1 MHMPCSFRTRCLSG
15 LTLALLLPFSVAAQE
30 SRNGPKIGF
39 DISCQTAGKFLGW
52 NGQPKFGFLAGWSFE
67 VPVTSQV
74 SVLLEPMYIMKGSR
88 TVDSYNK
95 IRSNTTLNYIEMPVM
110 LKVSTNPDPQGLFVT
125 VGLMYGYFLGGETKT
140 NNNGEVTRSSF
151 SYAGTKAA
159 KRSQWSAAL
168 GIGHEMGHWMW
179 ELRGQNSLN
188 TFQATLS
195 AHNVVY
201 SLQVAWRFASY
212 TDREKKR
219 SAQEDED

>member
-1 MHMPCSFRTRCLSG
+1 M
-15 LTLALLLPFSVAAQE
+15 V
-30 SRNGPKIGF
+30 
-39 DISCQTAGKFLGW
+39 
-52 NGQPKFGFLAGWSFE
+52 
-67 VPVTSQV
+67 
-74 SVLLEPMYIMKGSR
+74 
-88 TVDSYNK
+88 
-95 IRSNTTLNYIEMPVM
+95 
-110 LKVSTNPDPQGLFVT
+110 
-125 VGLMYGYFLGGETKT
+125 
-140 NNNGEVTRSSF
+140 
-151 SYAGTKAA
+151 
-159 KRSQWSAAL
+159 AAL